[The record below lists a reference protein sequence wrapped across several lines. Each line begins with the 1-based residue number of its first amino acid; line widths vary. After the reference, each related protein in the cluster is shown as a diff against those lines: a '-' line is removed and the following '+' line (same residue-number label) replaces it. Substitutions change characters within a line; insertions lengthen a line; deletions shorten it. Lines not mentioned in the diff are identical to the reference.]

1 MFGKA
6 PPWGTCRAGD
16 GRTSKI
22 PRMIRRIAF
31 GAFAIVAATPL
42 ALAELAMTGVPVA
55 MRAAPSGK
63 AQIVQRIPA
72 SAEIE
77 VAECDRGWCQAWW
90 RQIPGYIPADA
101 VVLGPPPATLPGD
114 ETPPPIVYLLPTFIT
129 PPVWQWMSPE
139 AWARFGGWEN
149 W

>member
-1 MFGKA
+1 
-6 PPWGTCRAGD
+6 
-16 GRTSKI
+16 
-22 PRMIRRIAF
+22 MIRRAAF
-31 GAFAIVAATPL
+31 GAFAAIAL
-42 ALAELAMTGVPVA
+42 APPAPAELAMTGVPVG

-63 AQIVQRIPA
+63 AQILQHVPA

-77 VAECDRGWCQAWW
+77 VADCARGWCRALW
-90 RQIPGYIPADA
+90 RNIAGYLPTDA

-129 PPVWQWMSPE
+129 PPVWRYMSPE
-139 AWARFGGWEN
+139 AGTRFFGGPEN